1 MIRRM
6 PSAAESTAVDV
17 ILSGPGKN
25 ALGSGLMSRVRDE
38 LRRAGGRPV
47 LLRGDGD
54 AFSAGLDLK
63 EVADLDSEGMASFLG
78 LLEDLV
84 LDLYTYPGPTVAS
97 INGHAIA
104 GGCVLA
110 LACDQRIAVQNPRAR
125 IGLNE
130 VALGVRYPPRVMA
143 LVRAR
148 VPSRCL
154 ERVVLGAEL
163 HPPDLALELG
173 LVDEVSAEAE
183 AVARACLVGLASH
196 PADAYRAAKRALR
209 EGVLGPAPETQA
221 RFERDDLP
229 VWTSDAVKAQIR
241 AILGR

>member
-1 MIRRM
+1 MAQ
-6 PSAAESTAVDV
+6 PAAENATTEIV
-17 ILSGPGKN
+17 LSGPGKN
-25 ALGSGLMSRVRDE
+25 ALGTALMSRVRDE
-38 LRRAGGRPV
+38 LRQAGGRPV
-47 LLRGDGD
+47 LLRGEGD
-54 AFSAGLDLK
+54 AFSAGLNLK
-63 EVADLDSEGMASFLG
+63 EVAGLDPDGMRRFLG

-110 LACDQRIAVQNPRAR
+110 LACDQRIVAENPRLR

-148 VPSRCL
+148 VPRRAL

-163 HPPDLALELG
+163 HGPERAQELG
-173 LVDEVSAEAE
+173 LVDEISAELE
-183 AVARACLVGLASH
+183 SVARARLAALARH
-196 PADAYRAAKRALR
+196 PADAYQAAKRTLR
-209 EGVLGPAPETQA
+209 ENVLGPTPEAQA
-221 RFERDDLP
+221 RFENEDLP
-229 VWTSDAVKAQIR
+229 VWTSDRVKAQIR
-241 AILGR
+241 GILGSK